1 MYLFVLIF
9 VSLIG
14 SILLVGAYKRWQWLI
29 NPPAKWAWFY
39 SQSFLKKI
47 IGRKGLLIY
56 TYFIG
61 FLLLVVGIAGIVFFA
76 FGLNK

>member
-14 SILLVGAYKRWQWLI
+14 TILLIGAYKQWQWLI
-29 NPPAKWAWFY
+29 NPPSEWAWFY
-39 SQSFLKKI
+39 SQSFLKI
-47 IGRKGLLIY
+47 IVGKKGLLIY

-61 FLLLVVGIAGIVFFA
+61 FLLLAGGIAGIAGIVFFI
-76 FGLNK
+76 LN

>member
-1 MYLFVLIF
+1 MCLFVLIF

-14 SILLVGAYKRWQWLI
+14 ILLLYGAYKQWQWLI
-29 NPPAKWAWFY
+29 NPPSEWAWFY

-47 IGRKGLLIY
+47 IGKKGLLIY

-61 FLLLVVGIAGIVFFA
+61 FLLLVIGIAGIAYFS